1 MVDHFNTYLYQKRGF
16 YYFSRRVPQE
26 IHKHFP
32 KHRIVLALNTRSRA
46 KALKCAQVICQ
57 RLDERWLPMRL
68 DALGL
73 GNVVAHD
80 VKPIDVAPTLSE
92 ATQQYLQ
99 LKGMGKAKTFH
110 QAAMRNAGTVIEIC
124 GDRVVTEYR
133 TTDAGQV
140 RDVLISKGLSVLS
153 VRRSFTTIKAIINLA
168 IAEHGLDMRNPFS
181 SIFMPE
187 ADSKKRVSIPVD
199 TIREI
204 QEACYQ
210 IDDDRRWLIALISD
224 TGMRLAE
231 AAGLHIEDLHLDEEI
246 PYVDIK
252 PHPWRSLKTKGS
264 QRQVPLVGASL
275 WAAQRIKQSASS
287 TFAFDRYTDN
297 QQCRANSASNTLNK
311 WMQSHFREDIVI
323 HGFRHALRD
332 RLRAEQCPSEMMD
345 QIGGWSSGKIGE
357 GYGDGFNREV
367 LVTAMK
373 LIMPANLQCAYENT
387 QRLKDDSAS

>member
-16 YYFSRRVPQE
+16 YYFSRRVPKE
-26 IHKHFP
+26 LHHCHA

-46 KALKCAQVICQ
+46 KALKYAQLICQ

-73 GNVVAHD
+73 GNVISNDVRAVA
-80 VKPIDVAPTLSE
+80 APTLSE

-110 QAAMRNAGTVIEIC
+110 QAALRNAGTVIEMC

-133 TTDAGQV
+133 TIDAGQV
-140 RDVLISKGLSVLS
+140 RDALINKGLNVLS

-168 IAEHGLDMRNPFS
+168 IAEHGLDVRNPFS
-181 SIFMPE
+181 SIYMPE
-187 ADSKKRVSIPVD
+187 ADSKKRVSIPVE

-204 QEACYQ
+204 QQTCYE

-231 AAGLHIEDLHLDEEI
+231 AAGLHIDDLHLDEEI

-275 WAAQRIKQSASS
+275 WAALRIQQTASS
-287 TFAFDRYTDN
+287 CFAFDRYTDK
-297 QQCRANSASNTLNK
+297 QQCRANSASNALNK
-311 WMQSHFREDIVI
+311 WIQTHFREDIVI

-332 RLRAEQCPSEMMD
+332 RLRAVQCPSEMID

-357 GYGDGFNREV
+357 GYGEGFNIDVILKWLSLVDSHSNEREEQNH
-367 LVTAMK
+367 T
-373 LIMPANLQCAYENT
+373 
-387 QRLKDDSAS
+387 

>member
-1 MVDHFNTYLYQKRGF
+1 MVDHFSTYLCQKRGF
-16 YYFSRRVPQE
+16 YYFSRRVPKE
-26 IHKHFP
+26 LHHCHA

-46 KALKCAQVICQ
+46 KALKHAQVICQ

-73 GNVVAHD
+73 GNVIAND
-80 VKPIDVAPTLSE
+80 VKAVAAPTLSE

-99 LKGMGKAKTFH
+99 LKGMSKAKTFH
-110 QAAMRNAGTVIEIC
+110 QAALRNAGTVIEIC

-140 RDVLISKGLSVLS
+140 RDVLIDRGLNVLS

-187 ADSKKRVSIPVD
+187 ADSKKRLSIPVE

-204 QEACYQ
+204 QQACYE
-210 IDDDRRWLIALISD
+210 IDDDRRWLITLISD

-231 AAGLHIEDLHLDEEI
+231 AAGLHIDDLHLDEDV
-246 PYVDIK
+246 PYMDIK

-275 WAAQRIKQSASS
+275 WAAQRIKQTASS
-287 TFAFDRYTDN
+287 TFAFDRYTDKK
-297 QQCRANSASNTLNK
+297 QCRANSASKALNK
-311 WMQSHFREDIVI
+311 WMQTNFREDIVI

-332 RLRAEQCPSEMMD
+332 RLRAVQCPSEMID

-357 GYGDGFNREV
+357 GYGEGFTFDA
-367 LVTAMK
+367 LMSH
-373 LIMPANLQCAYENT
+373 LQQIEFQFN
-387 QRLKDDSAS
+387 

>member
-1 MVDHFNTYLYQKRGF
+1 MVDHFSTYLYQKRGF
-16 YYFSRRVPQE
+16 YYFSRRVPKE
-26 IHKHFP
+26 LHHCHA

-46 KALKCAQVICQ
+46 KALKYAQVICQ

-68 DALGL
+68 DAMGF
-73 GNVVAHD
+73 GNVIAND
-80 VKPIDVAPTLSE
+80 VGAVSAPTLSE

-99 LKGMGKAKTFH
+99 LKGLGKAKTFH
-110 QAAMRNAGTVIEIC
+110 QAALRNAGTVIEIC

-140 RDVLISKGLSVLS
+140 RNVLIDRGLSVLS

-187 ADSKKRVSIPVD
+187 SNIKKRVSIPVE
-199 TIREI
+199 TIHEI
-204 QEACYQ
+204 QKACYEM
-210 IDDDRRWLIALISD
+210 DDDRRWLIALISD

-231 AAGLHIEDLHLDEEI
+231 AAGLHVDDLHLDEEI

-275 WAAQRIKQSASS
+275 WAAQRITQTASS
-287 TFAFDRYTDN
+287 CFAFDRYTDKH
-297 QQCRANSASNTLNK
+297 QCRANSASNALNK
-311 WMQSHFREDIVI
+311 WMQTNFRDDIVI

-332 RLRAEQCPSEMMD
+332 RLRAIQCPSEMID
-345 QIGGWSSGKIGE
+345 HIGGWTVTSVGGR
-357 GYGDGFNREV
+357 YGDGYILE
-367 LVTAMK
+367 TK
-373 LIMPANLQCAYENT
+373 EKILQNM
-387 QRLKDDSAS
+387 

>member
-1 MVDHFNTYLYQKRGF
+1 
-16 YYFSRRVPQE
+16 
-26 IHKHFP
+26 
-32 KHRIVLALNTRSRA
+32 
-46 KALKCAQVICQ
+46 
-57 RLDERWLPMRL
+57 MRL

-110 QAAMRNAGTVIEIC
+110 QAALRNAGTVMEIC

-168 IAEHGLDMRNPFS
+168 IAEHGLGMRNPFS

-231 AAGLHIEDLHLDEEI
+231 AAGLHIEDLHLDDEI

-275 WAAQRIKQSASS
+275 WAAQRIKQTASS
-287 TFAFDRYTDN
+287 CFAFDRYTDT

-332 RLRAEQCPSEMMD
+332 RLRAVQCPSEMID

-357 GYGDGFNREV
+357 GYGEGFKVDLISEKMRE
-367 LVTAMK
+367 T
-373 LIMPANLQCAYENT
+373 
-387 QRLKDDSAS
+387 LKYTSDL